1 MKRRSLLI
9 ALGSSLLQ
17 PLASLGQER
26 RVRRIGFLY
35 FGSRRSATD
44 SGRYPAFLQGM
55 RELGYA
61 EGKDYVVEAR
71 FGDGKADGLPR
82 LAAELVKQEVDVIVT
97 GGTPA
102 NRAAQQATKTIPIV
116 VTISPDPVGEGLV
129 KSLGRPGGNITGF
142 STSTAEI
149 GPKQVQVLIEA
160 VTQLSRLAVLSNPVN
175 TAHPS
180 RYKSVEAAAR
190 KRGLQVIPVSA
201 QTPEALEL
209 AFSAM
214 TRERAD
220 GLVVLGDTFFTQ
232 QATQIAGLAIKHR
245 LPSIN
250 VTRDYPESGGL
261 MSYGQ
266 YITENFRRAAGY
278 VDRIL
283 KGSKPADLPIEQP
296 TTFELVFNLKA
307 ARAIGLTVPPA
318 VLVRADRIIQ

>member
-102 NRAAQQATKTIPIV
+102 NRAAQQATKTIAIV
-116 VTISPDPVGEGLV
+116 VTISP
-129 KSLGRPGGNITGF
+129 
-142 STSTAEI
+142 
-149 GPKQVQVLIEA
+149 
-160 VTQLSRLAVLSNPVN
+160 
-175 TAHPS
+175 
-180 RYKSVEAAAR
+180 
-190 KRGLQVIPVSA
+190 
-201 QTPEALEL
+201 
-209 AFSAM
+209 
-214 TRERAD
+214 
-220 GLVVLGDTFFTQ
+220 
-232 QATQIAGLAIKHR
+232 
-245 LPSIN
+245 
-250 VTRDYPESGGL
+250 
-261 MSYGQ
+261 
-266 YITENFRRAAGY
+266 
-278 VDRIL
+278 
-283 KGSKPADLPIEQP
+283 
-296 TTFELVFNLKA
+296 
-307 ARAIGLTVPPA
+307 
-318 VLVRADRIIQ
+318 

>member
-1 MKRRSLLI
+1 M
-9 ALGSSLLQ
+9 
-17 PLASLGQER
+17 
-26 RVRRIGFLY
+26 RRIGFLY

-44 SGRYPAFLQGM
+44 SGRFAAFLQGM
-55 RELGYA
+55 REVGYA

-71 FGDGKADGLPR
+71 FGDGKAERLPG
-82 LAAELVKQEVDVIVT
+82 LAAELVKQEVDIIVT

-149 GPKQVQVLIEA
+149 GPKQVEVLIEA

-180 RYKSVEAAAR
+180 RYKGVEAAVR

-209 AFSAM
+209 AFLAM
-214 TRERAD
+214 MRERAD

-232 QATQIAGLAIKHR
+232 QATQIAALAIKHR

-250 VTRDYPESGGL
+250 VTRDYPEAGGL
-261 MSYGQ
+261 MSYGA
-266 YITENFRRAAGY
+266 YLTENFRRAATY

-283 KGSKPADLPIEQP
+283 KGAKPGELPIEQP
-296 TTFELVFNLKA
+296 TRLELVINLKT
-307 ARAIGLTVPPA
+307 ARAFGLEIPKS
-318 VLVRADRIIQ
+318 VLFRADMVIE